1 MRIIRTRHILSV
13 VTLAFAALA
22 FPHQTLAVT
31 LTPLL
36 SHDGLTIEQPLTLS
50 SMPADDMTMSLSFG
64 RQEEVAVTT
73 PSEPEVLAEAIVVPT
88 ITVERTTIVQSQ
100 EVAQPIPTKV
110 QKTMSMTS
118 PTAMPTTSNK
128 PASASPTPIK
138 SGPTQ
143 APLTIT
149 PQPTT
154 TTSIQ
159 LSNGGLNADK
169 LFGMTNTYRQSKG
182 LPPVQKDDRVCQVAA
197 SRAPEISAEIA
208 EGRMHS
214 GIRARNLPYWNSEII
229 ITMRTE
235 EEAFNW
241 WINDTIHREAI
252 EGNYTYSC
260 TACHGNACVQEFTNF
275 QSK

>member
-1 MRIIRTRHILSV
+1 MRIFRILPILFSIIFLWV
-13 VTLAFAALA
+13 LLLSPQKTF
-22 FPHQTLAVT
+22 AVT

-50 SMPADDMTMSLSFG
+50 SANPADDITMSLSFG
-64 RQEEVAVTT
+64 KQQEVAVTT
-73 PSEPEVLAEAIVVPT
+73 PTEPEVLVEAIVVPT
-88 ITVERTTIVQSQ
+88 VSIDP
-100 EVAQPIPTKV
+100 VAIEEPKEQPILSPTKK
-110 QKTMSMTS
+110 QKMSTNLTPTPSPTTTS
-118 PTAMPTTSNK
+118 KAPLISLTPLTPTAMPQPTASTTS
-128 PASASPTPIK
+128 
-138 SGPTQ
+138 
-143 APLTIT
+143 
-149 PQPTT
+149 
-154 TTSIQ
+154 Q
-159 LSNGGLNADK
+159 LLSGGLNADK
-169 LFGMTNTYRQSKG
+169 LFAMTNTYRQSKG
-182 LPPVQKDDRVCQVAA
+182 LSLVQKDDRACQVAI
-197 SRAPEISAEIA
+197 SRAPEIAAEIA

-260 TACHGNACVQEFTNF
+260 AACHGNACVQEFTNF